1 MHYLRKKILFIVL
14 ICVLCGVGGFVT
26 TRYLIAPQYTAS
38 TRVYVLNR
46 SNENMVVYSDYQIS
60 TQMLSDYKVLI
71 TGRNVTQEVV
81 EEAAAKGCELIVAH
95 HPVIFEPVRS
105 LTDRDPTGKALLTMA
120 EQGIAAICAHTNL
133 DAAVGGVNDAL
144 AAALGLEEVTPL
156 GLPYEPTPAMGRMG
170 KLSHPMNADD
180 FARYVCERL
189 GTHVK
194 YSDSQKEEVH
204 TVALCGGA
212 GADFIEPAMAA
223 GADALVTSEVKH
235 HQWLAVQG
243 KELIFVDAGHFET
256 EQVIVSPLAETLKQQ
271 LELPVTV
278 IPQKSPVRYC

>member
-1 MHYLRKKILFIVL
+1 MFKMTIQNVYSVIQN
-14 ICVLCGVGGFVT
+14 
-26 TRYLIAPQYTAS
+26 IAPF
-38 TRVYVLNR
+38 
-46 SNENMVVYSDYQIS
+46 E
-60 TQMLSDYKVLI
+60 TQMDFDNAGLLIGSPSKEVHHIGVVLD
-71 TGRNVTQEVV
+71 VTLEAV
-81 EEAAAKGCELIVAH
+81 EFAVQQGIDCIISH
-95 HPVIFEPVRS
+95 HPVIFSS
-105 LTDRDPTGKALLTMA
+105 LKSVGEDSVVYRLIAN
-120 EQGIAAICAHTNL
+120 GISVISAHTNL

-194 YSDSQKEEVH
+194 YSDSQKEVVR

-243 KELIFVDAGHFET
+243 KELILVDAGHFET
-256 EQVIVSPLAETLKQQ
+256 EQVIVSPLAETLNQQ
-271 LELPVTV
+271 LVLPVTV